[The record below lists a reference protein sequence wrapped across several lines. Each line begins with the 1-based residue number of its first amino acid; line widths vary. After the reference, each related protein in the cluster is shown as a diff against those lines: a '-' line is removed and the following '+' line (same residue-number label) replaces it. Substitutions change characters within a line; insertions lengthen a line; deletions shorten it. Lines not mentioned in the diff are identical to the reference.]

1 MQKATVGRV
10 VHFFPATT
18 DALYRNGEPLAAT
31 IVRVWSNDC
40 VNLALFDGEANL
52 HKRTSVLLYRE
63 DYVRPE
69 GGYASWPVRE
79 SVTPE
84 TKLDSST
91 GELPLPLFKTATLAI
106 SDEMV
111 GRFLSWPLP
120 DDFSPDCG
128 ITFTRSPHAGM
139 SPTGANLLHFGQ
151 AKAMLEHCI
160 NGPSASPE
168 QPAASMDQAT
178 EQRIREAGADV
189 APRVSAQ
196 EIDALCDDLVIHT
209 HHFPGTTTTV
219 AVAMLPDGFVVATGH
234 SACIS
239 PTNFKRHIGEQIAS
253 DNARAAARAKL
264 WELEGYVLRSSLV
277 SAFASAAAV
286 S

>member
-18 DALYRNGEPLAAT
+18 DALYRSGEPLAAT
-31 IVRVWSNDC
+31 IVRVWSDTC

-69 GGYASWPVRE
+69 DGYASWPARE
-79 SVTPE
+79 SVTLE
-84 TKLDSST
+84 AKLDSST
-91 GELPLPLFKTATLAI
+91 GEHPLPPV
-106 SDEMV
+106 SDAALEQQIREV
-111 GRFLSWPLP
+111 
-120 DDFSPDCG
+120 
-128 ITFTRSPHAGM
+128 
-139 SPTGANLLHFGQ
+139 GAN
-151 AKAMLEHCI
+151 
-160 NGPSASPE
+160 
-168 QPAASMDQAT
+168 
-178 EQRIREAGADV
+178 V
-189 APRVSAQ
+189 APRVAS
-196 EIDALCDDLVIHT
+196 EDIDALCDDLMIHT
-209 HHFPGTTTTV
+209 HHFPGTTTTI

-239 PTNFKRHIGEQIAS
+239 PANFKRHIGEQIAS

-277 SAFASAAAV
+277 SPFASAAAV